1 MILNINLPDSL
12 SFSDYFKL
20 NFYPEEI
27 LNYFGYA
34 FEMKLLDFTKSVC
47 DLV

>member
-1 MILNINLPDSL
+1 MIRNIDLPDSL

-27 LNYFGYA
+27 LNY
-34 FEMKLLDFTKSVC
+34 
-47 DLV
+47 LVMPLK